1 MSIKSQIEKLKGEL
15 PSTVKLVAVSKYK
28 PVEDILEAY
37 GAGQR
42 AFGENRPQELAAK
55 AQALPKDIEWHF
67 IGHLQSNK
75 IKLVLPYA
83 SLIHS
88 VDSEKLLSAINSAAA
103 AAGTTASCLLE
114 VHIASEESKQGFLPE
129 EAAGIISRRA
139 EWPSVRFRG
148 LMGMGTF
155 TDDKAKVRSE
165 FRTLS
170 ELFRSIPPFE
180 GFDTLSMGMS
190 EDWPIA
196 VEEGTTIVRIGTAI
210 FGKRNYQQ
218 Q

>member
-1 MSIKSQIEKLKGEL
+1 M
-15 PSTVKLVAVSKYK
+15 
-28 PVEDILEAY
+28 EAY

-55 AQALPKDIEWHF
+55 AQVLPKDIEWHF
-67 IGHLQSNK
+67 IGHLQVNK
-75 IKLVLPYA
+75 IKMVLPYA

-88 VDSEKLLSAINSAAA
+88 VDSEKLLSAINNASG
-103 AAGTTASCLLE
+103 AAGRIAECLLE

-129 EAAGIISRRA
+129 EVAGIISRRT

-148 LMGMGTF
+148 LMGMATF
-155 TDDKAKVRSE
+155 TDDKDLVRSE
-165 FRTLS
+165 FRTLAN
-170 ELFRSIPPFE
+170 LFRSIPAFD

-196 VEEGTTIVRIGTAI
+196 VEEGTTIVRVGTAV
-210 FGKRNYQQ
+210 FGKRNQATAE
-218 Q
+218 

>member
-1 MSIKSQIEKLKGEL
+1 M
-15 PSTVKLVAVSKYK
+15 
-28 PVEDILEAY
+28 EAY

-55 AQALPKDIEWHF
+55 AQVLPKDIEWHF
-67 IGHLQSNK
+67 IGHLQVNK
-75 IKLVLPYA
+75 IKMVLPYA

-88 VDSEKLLSAINSAAA
+88 VDSEKLLNAINN
-103 AAGTTASCLLE
+103 AAGAAGRIAECLLE

-129 EAAGIISRRA
+129 EVAGIIGRRT

-148 LMGMGTF
+148 LMGMATF
-155 TDDKAKVRSE
+155 TDDKDLVRSE
-165 FRTLS
+165 FRTLAN
-170 ELFRSIPPFE
+170 LFRSIPAFD

-196 VEEGTTIVRIGTAI
+196 VEEGTTIVRVGTAI
-210 FGKRNYQQ
+210 FGKRNQATAE
-218 Q
+218 